1 MADLLPVHG
10 LYEGTTVKAYFRTSD
25 VYGETG
31 GVGGKVGI
39 KKIKDADLTGKETIV
54 PVKELLRTADLMR
67 IGVRYKTSAGK
78 RKSAKLLASRA
89 AVGRLFADGGTASDK
104 LEGTSYKVGSA
115 DKGSIVQ
122 IGYLRRATTY

>member
-10 LYEGTTVKAYFRTSD
+10 LLDGGTVKVYFRTSD

-31 GVGGKVGI
+31 GVGAKVGI
-39 KKIKDADLTGKETIV
+39 RKIKDADLTGKETIV

-67 IGVRYKTSAGK
+67 IGIRYKNSANK
-78 RKSAKLLASRA
+78 RKSAKLLASRP
-89 AVGRLFADGGTASDK
+89 AVGKLFADGTAGADK
-104 LEGTSYKVGSA
+104 LEGSSYKVGGVE
-115 DKGSIVQ
+115 KGSIVQ

>member
-10 LYEGTTVKAYFRTSD
+10 LYEGTTLVAYFRTSD

-31 GVGGKVGI
+31 GVGAKVSI

-67 IGVRYKTSAGK
+67 IGIRYKTSAGK

-89 AVGRLFADGGTASDK
+89 AVGKLFATGTVGADK
-104 LEGTSYKVGSA
+104 LEGTNYKVGGT
-115 DKGSIVQ
+115 DKGSIVN